1 MDRQAEVRRRGRLR
15 LGVALLADHLQ
26 RTRQPQRQQLLAG
39 IGLRREPLDGA
50 RHAQRLMRAD
60 GVVVGHPGV
69 HRGLGLL
76 QVSERHR
83 IIQQLP
89 AQALV
94 EPLDLPVVVGDRG

>member
-1 MDRQAEVRRRGRLR
+1 
-15 LGVALLADHLQ
+15 
-26 RTRQPQRQQLLAG
+26 
-39 IGLRREPLDGA
+39 
-50 RHAQRLMRAD
+50 MRAD